1 MKPAEIKKELTS
13 KREALRQFRFNL
25 AGSKSKNIREG
36 RNLKRGIARLLTQ
49 MNTPASDIAN
59 KENK

>member
-1 MKPAEIKKELTS
+1 MKPAEITKELTS
-13 KREALRQFRFNL
+13 KREALRQFRFSL

-36 RNLKRGIARLLTQ
+36 RNLKREIARLLTTL
-49 MNTPASDIAN
+49 NSPSN